1 MTGRRVWRSTAIAT
15 AAAVW
20 LTAGVVPASA
30 SPARIVHL
38 STVSTAQP
46 TDQDPSV
53 FSTKARRLH
62 SAARVVNVDA
72 AATAS
77 STCDGC
83 SGDAVT
89 LQIVYLRHARDMTVE
104 NLASATS
111 SCVGCASSAL
121 SVQVVIGRTPQV
133 LTANNRSMAVNTFC
147 TGCTTTAAAY
157 QFVLVSNSQRD
168 LSRNGRVLVAQVRD
182 EMAQLLVMRRSVTA
196 AAPLTTQAVPD
207 ASAPEAP
214 PNDEQDLRAALEVS
228 GDRLQSVLASDLGAT
243 LAKRQLDVQT
253 G

>member
-1 MTGRRVWRSTAIAT
+1 MTRRRVWRSTAVAT
-15 AAAVW
+15 VLTCW
-20 LTAGVVPASA
+20 LTAGVGPASA

-46 TDQDPSV
+46 TSEDPHV
-53 FSTKARRLH
+53 VSTRQRRLH
-62 SAARVVNVDA
+62 SAARVITVDS

-77 STCDGC
+77 SACDGC
-83 SGDAVT
+83 TGDAVT

-104 NLASATS
+104 NLASAMS

-121 SVQVVIGRTPQV
+121 SVQVVIGQTPQV
-133 LTANNRSMAVNTFC
+133 LTANNRSMAVNSSC

-168 LSRNGRVLVAQVRD
+168 LSRQGRALVAQIRD
-182 EMAQLLVMRRSVTA
+182 EMEQLLSAR
-196 AAPLTTQAVPD
+196 QVPQVSQPD
-207 ASAPEAP
+207 STER
-214 PNDEQDLRAALEVS
+214 LRAALESS
-228 GDRLQSVLASDLGAT
+228 GNRLQAVLAADLKARP
-243 LAKRQLDVQT
+243 AKRQLDLRT

>member
-15 AAAVW
+15 AAVCW

-30 SPARIVHL
+30 VPGGRTVHL
-38 STVSTAQP
+38 STVSSAQP
-46 TDQDPSV
+46 TDQAPSV
-53 FSTKARRLH
+53 VSTQARRLH
-62 SAARVVNVDA
+62 SAARVVTADA

-83 SGDAVT
+83 TGEAVT

-133 LTANNRSMAVNTFC
+133 LVANNRSMAVNTSC

-157 QFVLVSNSQRD
+157 QFVLVSDSQRD
-168 LSRNGRVLVAQVRD
+168 LSHQGRAMVAQIRD
-182 EMAQLLVMRRSVTA
+182 EMAQLLSERQ
-196 AAPLTTQAVPD
+196 PPTQIRATQETQED
-207 ASAPEAP
+207 RTHR
-214 PNDEQDLRAALEVS
+214 LRAALESS
-228 GDRLQSVLASDLGAT
+228 GERMQAVLAGDLDARP
-243 LAKRQLDVQT
+243 AKRQLDLRT